1 MSKSNVTIKTN
12 NDSIVYIKGKD
23 YIKGDV
29 KEAKKWK
36 NITEEGGIELYI
48 YKDNTVEIKE

>member
-1 MSKSNVTIKTN
+1 MGKSNVTIKTN
-12 NDSIVYIKGKD
+12 DDSIVYVKGKD

-48 YKDNTVEIKE
+48 YEDNRVENKE

>member
-1 MSKSNVTIKTN
+1 MGKSNVTIKTN
-12 NDSIVYIKGKD
+12 DDSIVYVKGKD

-29 KEAKKWK
+29 KEAEKWK

-48 YKDNTVEIKE
+48 YEDNRVEIKE